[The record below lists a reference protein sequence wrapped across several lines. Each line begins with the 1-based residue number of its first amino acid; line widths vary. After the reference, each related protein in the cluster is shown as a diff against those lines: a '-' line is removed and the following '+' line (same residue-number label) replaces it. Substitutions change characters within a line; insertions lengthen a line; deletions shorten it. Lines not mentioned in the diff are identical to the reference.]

1 MFFFYF
7 DFEQNVYDALNC
19 LLGEGETISCDVS
32 PDSEDKISTMS
43 GSTKFTVVDFYLK
56 EGCKRLEMP
65 PGTYIEAK
73 RKLTYSAF
81 EHIRLI
87 LDKLD
92 KKSSFYVVTESRKP
106 YTANHAQLFSNAER
120 IKFITLTEITDNL
133 SEDEK
138 KKIFDNVDTNTI
150 HSAEGLSFKKTK
162 KTSVCK
168 ESPNLTPIE
177 IAAGEFSNGNVTLV
191 LGAGVSASAS
201 LPDWSSLLKGL
212 LRDAN
217 QQPLSEEDYPA
228 ICTAAYRSSIITAR
242 YLLAPLASQ
251 DDKIV
256 NLLHDEL
263 YKDYQGKSSD
273 LIRTIA
279 DMCNVRRDGS
289 NRNVRSIIT
298 LNYDDLIEEELK
310 KRKIPYQS
318 VFNDGKYG
326 SELPV
331 IHVHGIIKHENPE
344 PVVPV
349 LSEESYHNLYRR
361 GNSWANIEL
370 LHAFYRHTC
379 IFIGLSMSDPNIRR
393 LLENAQ
399 EESSNHEIR
408 HYAILPWR
416 QLTDYNWDSHE
427 PHKYYQKNPNKEEA
441 FKRRQ
446 EEVFG
451 KLGVRVIWYDDGKFD
466 QIPAILRKIASL
478 NMPVPAVK

>member
-1 MFFFYF
+1 MFFFF
-7 DFEQNVYDALNC
+7 FNFEQQVYNALKC
-19 LLGEGETISCDVS
+19 LLSDGETISCDVS
-32 PDSEDKISTMS
+32 PDSASKNNLKT
-43 GSTKFTVVDFYLK
+43 GSSKFTVVDFYLK
-56 EGCKRLEMP
+56 EGCKRLDMP
-65 PGTYIEAK
+65 PRTFVEAK
-73 RKLTYSAF
+73 RELTYAAF
-81 EHIRLI
+81 EQIKLI

-92 KKSSFYVVTESRKP
+92 KETSFYVVTENRKP
-106 YTANHAQLFSNAER
+106 DTWLNKLHGSADKIN
-120 IKFITLTEITDNL
+120 FISLKEIADQL
-133 SEDEK
+133 SEDERRQ
-138 KKIFDNVDTNTI
+138 ILEDEEPSFI
-150 HSAEGLSFKKTK
+150 HTDEPLNFKKNQEIQD
-162 KTSVCK
+162 CK
-168 ESPNLTPIE
+168 ESTQHNLIE

-191 LGAGVSASAS
+191 LGAGVSASAK

-212 LRDAN
+212 LRDED
-217 QQPLSEEDYPA
+217 QLPLSEEDYPA

-256 NLLHDEL
+256 NLLHNEL
-263 YKDYQGKSSD
+263 YKDYHGKSSD

-279 DMCNVRRDGS
+279 DMCKVRRDGS

-310 KRKIPYQS
+310 KRDIPYQS
-318 VFNDGKYG
+318 VFKDGKYG

-416 QLTDYNWDSHE
+416 QLADYNWDSHE
-427 PHKYYQKNPNKEEA
+427 PHKYYQKNPDKEEA

-451 KLGVRVIWYDDGKFD
+451 KLGVRVIW
-466 QIPAILRKIASL
+466 
-478 NMPVPAVK
+478 